1 MAGIKPRLAPAH
13 YLLSGPRDI
22 FHGLQPVLPHFIL
35 PNICKVSLLKATP
48 KMPEE
53 TALWVSVEGSAGG
66 ISTSLPRWSGKPPTV
81 VGKGS
86 RNTLSPLDTDL
97 WGPGNPPIRAGKSFV
112 SWSELA
118 CPLSSPVLT
127 AVTVLDVSLLY

>member
-1 MAGIKPRLAPAH
+1 M
-13 YLLSGPRDI
+13 
-22 FHGLQPVLPHFIL
+22 
-35 PNICKVSLLKATP
+35 P
-48 KMPEE
+48 KE
-53 TALWVSVEGSAGG
+53 TALWVSLGLCGRLSWG
-66 ISTSLPRWSGKPPTV
+66 ISTPLPRWSGKPPTV

-97 WGPGNPPIRAGKSFV
+97 WGPGNPSIRAGKSFV

-118 CPLSSPVLT
+118 RPLSSPVLT